1 MPWGDAIGGLIEALA
16 PLLELLG
23 VPVGD
28 GRRNKYITPRW
39 PKIVLPILVLVAIVI
54 CIMAC

>member
-16 PLLELLG
+16 PLVELPG
-23 VPVGD
+23 FPD
-28 GRRNKYITPRW
+28 GRGRGKEYIAPRW